1 LHQKFKKKGDFM
13 SIANYLTKEHREGE
27 DIFAK
32 AEGAAAKGDFVATK
46 EEFLNF
52 ADETLL
58 HFKKEEEEFFPLFEE
73 ITGSEDGPTMVMKF
87 EHEQVRGLMGKM
99 AEAVENEDK
108 DAYLSLAESMMI
120 LLQQHNMKE
129 EQMLYAMADRVVDG
143 SKSQELIDK
152 MDEIKL

>member
-1 LHQKFKKKGDFM
+1 MEISH
-13 SIANYLTKEHREGE
+13 YLTNEHREC
-27 DIFAK
+27 DTIFAQ
-32 AEGAAAKGDFVATK
+32 AEEAIAKGDFKAGK
-46 EEFLNF
+46 EKFLEF

-73 ITGSEDGPTMVMKF
+73 LTGSTQGPTMVMKH

-99 AEAVENEDK
+99 AQAIESEDK

-129 EQMLYAMADRVVDG
+129 EQMLYAMADRLMDA
-143 SKSQELIDK
+143 SKKEELINK
-152 MDEIKL
+152 MKEIAL